1 MKIQLNKLTWLVL
14 VAGSL
19 LTACKKDT
27 TKDVS
32 KTVTVSY
39 PEITLNGDAI
49 VKVAVGAAYTD
60 AGAKLKDDITGKISD
75 IQPTSSNVNTATP
88 GLYTVNFTAANENGF
103 ETSVTRL
110 VAVTSVNN
118 AIDYSGTYLRTATGE
133 KAFVTRIAPGVYKV
147 VNPGGATI
155 GRATTVYFVETAPD
169 VFTAPN
175 QPTDAGTM
183 SVINIKFTSTGA
195 TWNVLNA
202 LYGTGQR
209 VFIKQ

>member
-19 LTACKKDT
+19 LTACKKET
-27 TKDVS
+27 TNNVS
-32 KTVTVSY
+32 KTVKVSY
-39 PEITLNGDAI
+39 PEITLNGAEL
-49 VKVAVGAAYTD
+49 VKVAVGATYTD
-60 AGAKLKDDITGKISD
+60 AGAKLKDDISGKITD
-75 IQPTSSNVNTATP
+75 IQPTSSNVNTANP

-133 KAFVTRIAPGVYKV
+133 KAFVTRVAAGVYKV

-155 GRATTVYFVETAPD
+155 GRATTVYFVETSPD
-169 VFTAPN
+169 VFVAPN
-175 QPTDAGTM
+175 QPSDAGTI

-195 TWNVLNA
+195 TWNVLNV